1 MDSIFPSWVTDIASG
16 VSIISFFISVYA
28 LFEISKVKETFT
40 QKGRMPN
47 ISNDLEKLS
56 KSFLKHVETYE
67 ESKDLLNAD
76 IKKFIALLEA
86 NTSHI
91 AKENKSKIEEFI
103 NKQKNITHP
112 VSKDTAWNIYGELSG
127 IVTYTKEI
135 NKNFRWK

>member
-1 MDSIFPSWVTDIASG
+1 LDSIFPSWVTDIATII
-16 VSIISFFISVYA
+16 SIFSFFISIYA
-28 LFEISKVKETFT
+28 LLEISKVKKTFT

-67 ESKDLLNAD
+67 KSKDLLNAD
-76 IKKFIALLEA
+76 LKNFIALLEA
-86 NTSHI
+86 NTAHI

-112 VSKDTAWNIYGELSG
+112 VSKDMAWNIYGELSG